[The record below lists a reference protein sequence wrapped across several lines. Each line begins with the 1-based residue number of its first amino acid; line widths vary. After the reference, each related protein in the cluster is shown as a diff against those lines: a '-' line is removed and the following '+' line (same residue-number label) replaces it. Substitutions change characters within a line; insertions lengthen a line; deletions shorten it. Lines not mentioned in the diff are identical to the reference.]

1 MTNSCPHQRWHY
13 CRRIIA
19 NYPNF
24 GAQCLDCLSMV
35 KLERHGGKLLIKA
48 DEIPENA
55 PIHPWIDP
63 DASTGHGGLFND

>member
-1 MTNSCPHQRWHY
+1 MQDNCTHSRWHY
-13 CRRIIA
+13 CRRIIG

-55 PIHPWIDP
+55 PIYPWIDP
-63 DASTGHGGLFND
+63 YASAGQGGLFND